1 MELLLMDQKKTE
13 NKKFNFVNREMSWL
27 NFNERVLEEA
37 SDKTVPLIERLRF
50 LGIFSN
56 NLDEFFQVRFASVK
70 RIAQSGKSG
79 KKVLGG
85 IEAKDLLKSITNKV
99 IELQQKSNTILND
112 IENELRKEK
121 IFFINENQVKPCQV
135 QYLTDY
141 FLEKIN
147 PSLVTVILKEEF
159 QDFTDNKTFLA
170 IKMELNSIVN
180 NDFSENKIYAFI
192 ELPKKLDRFI
202 VLPIEK
208 NGIQF
213 IMMLDDLIRFHF
225 HLIFSMFDYKKID
238 AHMFKI
244 TRDGELDI
252 EENFGKSYAEKI
264 MNSVR
269 DRIFADP
276 VRLVHDKNI
285 DPITLEKVMTK
296 LGVKSKESLIPGG
309 RYHRRADYMKFPSLN
324 RSDMMYQKTLPLPV
338 KNLRL
343 EENIIQAVSEKDYLI
358 YTPYHSFSYLIK
370 FLREAALDPTVKT
383 IKITL
388 YRLAKYSQVVSSLIN
403 AVKNGKKVVV
413 YVELQAR
420 FDEENNI
427 NIADRLEKSGVH
439 IIMGVRGLKVHSKI
453 CLVLR
458 DEKNK
463 LKKYGFISTGNFN
476 EHTAKI
482 YTDYTL
488 FTSNQKL
495 LKDVSKVFNFL
506 EVNYEFKRY
515 KHLIVSPHYTYHR
528 LVELIDNEI
537 QNKNIGKKSK
547 IKLKLNSITNY
558 KIISKLYEASNAGVK
573 IEMIVRGVCCL
584 IPGVKDMSENIKVI
598 SVVDKYLEHPRI
610 YIFENAGK
618 PKIYIS
624 SADWMT
630 RNFENRIEVTCPIY
644 DTDLQNQILD
654 TFDISWRDNVKSRF
668 INKLKGKNKRI
679 KNTINTRSQFETY
692 RYFKNQSH
700 K

>member
-1 MELLLMDQKKTE
+1 MNQKKAE
-13 NKKFNFVNREMSWL
+13 NKEFNFVNRELSWL

-85 IEAKDLLKSITNKV
+85 IEAKELLKSITNKV

-112 IENELRKEK
+112 IERELKKENVV
-121 IFFINENQVKPCQV
+121 FINEKQVKNYQI

-141 FLEKIN
+141 FLEKVN
-147 PSLVTVILKEEF
+147 PSLVTVILKEEY
-159 QDFTDNKTFLA
+159 QDFTDNKTFFA
-170 IKMELNSIVN
+170 IKMELNSNRN
-180 NDFSENKIYAFI
+180 NSLSENKIYAFI

-202 VLPIEK
+202 VLPVEK
-208 NGIQF
+208 NGMQF

-285 DPITLEKVMTK
+285 DPVTLEKVMGK
-296 LGVKSKESLIPGG
+296 LGVKSKKSLIPGG

-324 RSDMMYQKTLPLPV
+324 RSDLMYQKTIPLSV
-338 KNLRL
+338 KNLGL
-343 EENIIQAVSEKDYLI
+343 EQNIIQAVSKKDYLI

-370 FLREAALDPTVKT
+370 FLRESALDPNVKT

-388 YRLAKYSQVVSSLIN
+388 YRLARYSQVVSSLIN
-403 AVKNGKKVVV
+403 AVKNGKKVIV

-427 NIADRLEKSGVH
+427 NIADKLEKSGVQ

-458 DEKNK
+458 YEKDK
-463 LKKYGFISTGNFN
+463 IKKYGFVSTGNFN
-476 EHTAKI
+476 EYTAKI

-488 FTSNQKL
+488 FTSNQKI
-495 LKDVSKVFNFL
+495 LKDVSKVFDFL

-515 KHLIVSPHYTYHR
+515 KHLIVSPHYTYQK
-528 LVELIDNEI
+528 LIELIDNEI
-537 QNKNIGKKSK
+537 RNKLIGIKSK
-547 IKLKLNSITNY
+547 IRLKLNSITNY

-584 IPGVKDMSENIKVI
+584 IPGVKNMSENIKVI

-618 PKIYIS
+618 NKVYIS

-644 DTDLQNQILD
+644 DIDLQNQIID
-654 TFDISWRDNVKSRF
+654 TFNISWKDNVKSRL
-668 INKLKGKNKRI
+668 INELKLGNIRKQNIVK
-679 KNTINTRSQFETY
+679 TRSQFETY
-692 RYFKNQSH
+692 KYFKNLSSQ
-700 K
+700 

>member
-1 MELLLMDQKKTE
+1 MNQKKTY
-13 NKKFNFVNREMSWL
+13 NKKFSFVNRELSWL

-37 SDKTVPLIERLRF
+37 SDETVPLIERLRF

-85 IEAKDLLKSITNKV
+85 IEAKELLKSITKKV
-99 IELQQKSNTILND
+99 IVLQQKSNRILNN
-112 IENELRKEK
+112 IENELKKEK
-121 IFFINENQVKPCQV
+121 IYFINEKQVKPNQIR
-135 QYLTDY
+135 YLTDY
-141 FLEKIN
+141 FLEKVN
-147 PSLVTVILKEEF
+147 PSIVTVILKDEF
-159 QDFTDNKTFLA
+159 QDFTDNKTFFA
-170 IKMELNSIVN
+170 IKMELNK
-180 NDFSENKIYAFI
+180 KINIELPEEEIFAFI
-192 ELPKKLDRFI
+192 ELPIKLNRFI
-202 VLPIEK
+202 VLPIEE
-208 NGIQF
+208 NGSQF

-225 HLIFSMFDYKKID
+225 HLIFSMFNYDKIEG
-238 AHMFKI
+238 HMFKI

-276 VRLVHDKNI
+276 VRLVHDKDIN
-285 DPITLEKVMTK
+285 PMTLEKVMTK
-296 LGVKSKESLIPGG
+296 LGIKSKKSLIPGG
-309 RYHRRADYMKFPSLN
+309 RYHRRADYMNFPSLN
-324 RSDMMYQKTLPLPV
+324 RNDLMYKKTIPLSI
-338 KNLRL
+338 KNLGL
-343 EENIIQAVSEKDYLI
+343 EDNIIQAVSKKDYLI
-358 YTPYHSFSYLIK
+358 YTPYHSFIYLIK
-370 FLREAALDPTVKT
+370 FLREAALDPKVKT

-388 YRLAKYSQVVSSLIN
+388 YRLAKNSQVVSSLIN
-403 AVKNGKKVVV
+403 AAKNGKKVVV

-427 NIADRLEKSGVH
+427 NIADRLEKFGVQ

-458 DEKNK
+458 EEEDEI
-463 LKKYGFISTGNFN
+463 KKYGFVSTGNFN
-476 EHTAKI
+476 EYTAKI

-488 FTSNQKL
+488 FTSHQKI
-495 LKDVSKVFNFL
+495 LKDISKVFNFL

-515 KHLIVSPHYTYHR
+515 KHLIVSPHYTYQR
-528 LVELIDNEI
+528 LVELIENEI
-537 QNKNIGKKSK
+537 QNKSQGKKSK

-584 IPGVKDMSENIKVI
+584 IPGVKGMSENIKVI
-598 SVVDKYLEHPRI
+598 SIVDKYLEHPRV

-630 RNFENRIEVTCPIY
+630 RNFENRIEVSCPIY
-644 DTDLQNQILD
+644 NPDLQKQILD
-654 TFDISWRDNVKSRF
+654 TFNISWKDNVKSKLL
-668 INKLKGKNKRI
+668 NKSKERNVRKKNIMRI
-679 KNTINTRSQFETY
+679 RSQFEIY
-692 RYFKNQSH
+692 KYFKNLTH